1 MRLASSSPHTNPPL
15 LSRPAVSTLCVSL
28 DLQYLHSF
36 SVRASCAR
44 PLWLLTGGVEVGGV
58 EGAIMVLRI
67 VRIPTKNAACLE
79 LRQRNSGRGVG
90 RSGRGVAEEEYACV
104 LHRLRTQQS
113 TQHDTPIRLSR
124 PHIRQTASYTAD
136 GPIYGRRPHTGLKA

>member
-1 MRLASSSPHTNPPL
+1 
-15 LSRPAVSTLCVSL
+15 
-28 DLQYLHSF
+28 
-36 SVRASCAR
+36 
-44 PLWLLTGGVEVGGV
+44 
-58 EGAIMVLRI
+58 MVLRI
-67 VRIPTKNAACLE
+67 VRIPTTNAACLE

-124 PHIRQTASYTAD
+124 PHIRQTLIQGRRPHIRQTASYTAD
-136 GPIYGRRPHTGLKA
+136 GLIRGSRLRT